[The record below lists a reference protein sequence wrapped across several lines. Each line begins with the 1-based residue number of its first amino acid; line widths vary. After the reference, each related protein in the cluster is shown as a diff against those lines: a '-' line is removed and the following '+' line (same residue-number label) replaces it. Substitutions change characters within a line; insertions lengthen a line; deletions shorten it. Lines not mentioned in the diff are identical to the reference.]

1 MRRHFL
7 CLLGVGIVLILRMTL
22 TTAVAQERWYEV
34 YFSQVDND
42 PLQARANP
50 QSIDRILAQKL
61 EQAQGQIDA
70 ALHQIDSERL
80 TTALIAAHQRGVR
93 VRLVTEHDYVEEASV
108 ADLQHAGIPIVTD
121 GSQAGLMHHKFLVVD
136 ARYVW
141 TGSFNATDNGA
152 YKNNNNAI
160 WIDAPE
166 LAANFLYVFTEM
178 FDTQLF
184 TGRAPFVLPY
194 PVITMPDGTK
204 LSTYFAPE
212 QDVVSVLSAY
222 LREAQHSIIFMAFS
236 FTHEALGQVMR
247 ERFRAGVD
255 VRGVFETR
263 GSNASYSQYQAMR
276 DLGMAVM
283 QDSNRWSMHHKVIII
298 DGQTVITGS
307 FNFSLNAAHSNNENV
322 LILAGNRD
330 LAQLYTEEFQ
340 RVSGT
345 TVPPQ
350 TLTLSPSRPA
360 DLVPINT
367 ATQGQLES
375 LPGIGPVL
383 AQRIIAA
390 RPYRSLQDLDRV
402 PGLGAGKL
410 AVLKERITFE

>member
-1 MRRHFL
+1 MHRHARS
-7 CLLGVGIVLILRMTL
+7 LLGVGVVLLLWLTL
-22 TTAVAQERWYEV
+22 GPTVAQERWYEV

-42 PLQARANP
+42 PEHARANL
-50 QSIDRILAQKL
+50 QSIDRMLAEKL
-61 EQAQGQIDA
+61 GQAQSRIDA
-70 ALHQIDSERL
+70 ALHELDSDRL
-80 TTALIAAHQRGVR
+80 TTALLAAHQRGVR
-93 VRLVTEHDYVEEASV
+93 VRLVTEHDYEDEVSIAE
-108 ADLQHAGIPIVTD
+108 LRRAGIPIVTD
-121 GSQAGLMHHKFLVVD
+121 GGRAGLMHHKFIVVD

-160 WIDAPE
+160 WIDASE

-178 FDTQLF
+178 FDTQQF
-184 TGRAPFVLPY
+184 AGSASFSLPY
-194 PVITMPDGTK
+194 PLVTMPDSTT
-204 LSTYFAPE
+204 LSSFFAPQ
-212 QDVVSVLSAY
+212 QDVASVLSAY

-236 FTHEALGQVMR
+236 FTHEALGEVMR

-263 GSNASYSQYQAMR
+263 GSNVAYSQYPAMHV
-276 DLGMAVM
+276 LGMPVM
-283 QDSNRWSMHHKVIII
+283 QDTNRWSMHHKVIII

-307 FNFSLNAAHSNNENV
+307 FNFSRNAAHSNNENV
-322 LILAGNRD
+322 LIVAGNRD
-330 LAQLYTEEFQ
+330 IARLYTEEFQ

-345 TVPPQ
+345 TGAPETPP
-350 TLTLSPSRPA
+350 SSPA

-367 ATQGQLES
+367 APQTQLEN

-402 PGLGAGKL
+402 PGLGPGKL